1 MIFLDKARYI
11 RVEREV
17 RSTEEAHAH
26 SARQAKE
33 HPQRGDAAGIRNH
46 LDGFGGHEAHENMR
60 LPEVTES
67 PCQKTDDADNRLT
80 FHHVEHARVDFCQTC
95 CRRRKA
101 ARVVHDGNR
110 GDDECN
116 AHDGRLNGVGPAD
129 REEAADEHVKN
140 RRCRTNDECGFVFH
154 VEGVFKEA
162 GPCYDA

>member
-1 MIFLDKARYI
+1 MEGADEQLAGKRGHNGRKNGRHQQTGNPGIKEERGENNEDAFVIFLDEARYI

-26 SARQAKE
+26 SACQAKE

-101 ARVVHDGNR
+101 ARVVHDGN
-110 GDDECN
+110 
-116 AHDGRLNGVGPAD
+116 GVTTSATHMM
-129 REEAADEHVKN
+129 AA
-140 RRCRTNDECGFVFH
+140 
-154 VEGVFKEA
+154 
-162 GPCYDA
+162 